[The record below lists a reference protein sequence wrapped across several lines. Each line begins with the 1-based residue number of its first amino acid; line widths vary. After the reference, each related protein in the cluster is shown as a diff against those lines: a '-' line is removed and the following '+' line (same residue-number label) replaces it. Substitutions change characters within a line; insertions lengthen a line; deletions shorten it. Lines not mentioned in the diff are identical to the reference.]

1 MAMIKINFC
10 FGLCWCYH
18 LYLNHKCC
26 QAMQVNG
33 LKMVYKN
40 GQELLSPNNAL
51 AFMSGENKSCMRR
64 ASVVQVHLQR
74 SSILFSRVPCKKL
87 PWGNSHEEMKGLVV
101 KMNGWY
107 PALFRYIIKVCLHIY
122 SKSKS
127 LWSPDFFV
135 SNIPPIVF
143 NTCLGNLKQTHFH
156 MCHFVTKFKQFSW
169 FTIEALFEWHSVVA
183 IYTFFSPF
191 CGG

>member
-26 QAMQVNG
+26 QSMQVNG

-107 PALFRYIIKVCLHIY
+107 PAVFRYIIKVCLHIY

-143 NTCLGNLKQTHFH
+143 NTCLGNLKQTHFLSR
-156 MCHFVTKFKQFSW
+156 C
-169 FTIEALFEWHSVVA
+169 A
-183 IYTFFSPF
+183 IL
-191 CGG
+191 